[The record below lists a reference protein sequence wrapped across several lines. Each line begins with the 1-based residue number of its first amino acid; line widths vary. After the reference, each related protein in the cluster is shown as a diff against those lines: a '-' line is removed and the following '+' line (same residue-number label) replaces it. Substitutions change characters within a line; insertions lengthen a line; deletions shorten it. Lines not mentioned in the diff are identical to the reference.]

1 MTNSL
6 FQAKYKKLGSEN
18 IHIKGKPH
26 GKRFGNNNNF
36 RKGMHGPE
44 FDKMMEFNTISAP
57 SHSGSVV
64 MRSGNVGYN
73 KNAQTKGYDFPNLSS
88 QGMIKEM
95 KGLEDE
101 EDEEDE
107 FLKYRRNHTD
117 TQVKRTSDEVINRR
131 KQTPKQGLNLSFQDR
146 QFQIS
151 DFNKKKPSKQDLS
164 DLGAFPDFE
173 KLKKKRSN
181 QKSMKHDGA
190 YSVVTAKTNDMGRS
204 NKFNFEQYDLNQYKD
219 DDDDEQTVPKPNSTR
234 NRKSTRLNL
243 SKVSLNKD
251 SAQGNLS
258 LNSNRRITMEKSR
271 KDWRKT
277 SMKRKKRE
285 RDIGGNHRI

>member
-6 FQAKYKKLGSEN
+6 FQAKYKNLGSEN
-18 IHIKGKPH
+18 IHIKGKPR
-26 GKRFGNNNNF
+26 GKRSGNNNNF

-64 MRSGNVGYN
+64 MHSGNVGYN
-73 KNAQTKGYDFPNLSS
+73 KNAHIKGYDFPNLSS

-107 FLKYRRNHTD
+107 FFKYRSTHTD
-117 TQVKRTSDEVINRR
+117 TQVKGTSDEINNKRSH
-131 KQTPKQGLNLSFQDR
+131 TPKKELNLSFQDK

-164 DLGAFPDFE
+164 DFGAFPDFE
-173 KLKKKRSN
+173 KLKKKKSN
-181 QKSMKHDGA
+181 QKTMKREGA
-190 YSVVTAKTNDMGRS
+190 HSVLTARTNDMGRS
-204 NKFNFEQYDLNQYKD
+204 NKFRFEQFDLNQYK
-219 DDDDEQTVPKPNSTR
+219 DDDEQTVPKPNSIR

-243 SKVSLNKD
+243 SRVSLNKD

-258 LNSNRRITMEKSR
+258 VNSNRRITMEKSR
-271 KDWRKT
+271 KDWKKT
-277 SMKRKKRE
+277 SMKGKKSGRE
-285 RDIGGNHRI
+285 IGGNHRI